1 VAFVDLFLAIFK
13 KNKKIKKIKRNL
25 GRKKY
30 SRVVAPNHFFFG
42 CLYFIY
48 FCLLNVDME
57 ASFLGLKLYESLY

>member
-1 VAFVDLFLAIFK
+1 VAFVDLFLAIF
-13 KNKKIKKIKRNL
+13 KIKKIKRNL

>member
-13 KNKKIKKIKRNL
+13 KKKIKRNL